1 MKTTS
6 TASIDEKIKALH
18 ELKAEQAKRQHAK
31 IIAVMKD
38 RGRTAD
44 DLGRAFRNS
53 WFHWISE
60 LGVEVIERRM
70 RAGEAVEPAP
80 TPTQPLPESSGPPP
94 AEPGNQLETVFQ
106 LKGASALAAGCGVS
120 PPAQPPAPSGGGGLC
135 ITFINKGTPIFYAY
149 EPNGTITLCEHSGTP
164 TKIDGKMFQAKL
176 DRGENAD
183 EVAQAL
189 YRESRGEKHDNFDG
203 PILYHDKGTPV

>member
-1 MKTTS
+1 MKTTG

-38 RGRTAD
+38 PGRTAD

-53 WFHWISE
+53 WFRWVSE

-70 RAGEAVEPAP
+70 RAGEAVEPA
-80 TPTQPLPESSGPPP
+80 PTQPLPESSGPPP

-106 LKGASALAAGCGVS
+106 LKGASASTAGCGVS

-149 EPNGTITLCEHSGTP
+149 EPNGTITLTDHSGAAI
-164 TKIDGKMFQAKL
+164 KVGGKMFQAQL

-189 YRESRGEKHDNFDG
+189 WRESRGEKHDHFDG
-203 PILYHDKGTPV
+203 PILYRDPPVY